1 MTSQSIVLLSMD
13 RLVISGASTSMA
25 PMFERLLRRETEPG
39 PASKELQKQWT
50 TPSDV
55 FTVLLI
61 VGGDVVARALA
72 QLVGSS
78 FTPVAFSF
86 GKPPLPSSQRQVA
99 LLSRQRST
107 DRCDNR

>member
-1 MTSQSIVLLSMD
+1 MD
-13 RLVISGASTSMA
+13 DLATSGATPSMA
-25 PMFERLLRRETEPG
+25 PLVYRLLRRQTESG
-39 PASKELQKQWT
+39 PASGEFRKQWT

-86 GKPPLPSSQRQVA
+86 GEFPADHQPAIGIAV
-99 LLSRQRST
+99 
-107 DRCDNR
+107 